1 MSNAAPDGSPP
12 GSRQPK
18 SSSPDG
24 FATDAKRRSPWRWLL
39 RGVLLLGLVAAG
51 LYVFVTF
58 RQEFALERLA
68 EREQQFRLAVDQH
81 PLPTYG
87 GALVLYV
94 AVTAL
99 ALPFAAVMS
108 LVYGWLFGFWPALI
122 LISFASTAGAT
133 CSFLLSRYIFGA
145 ALQERF
151 GDRLRTFNESLD
163 REGPIYLFTL
173 RLIPLVP
180 FFVINVVMGL
190 TRIRTRTFW
199 WISQIGMLPGTI
211 VYVFAGSSIR
221 SLEELS
227 RQGAQ
232 SLITP
237 RLMLA
242 FVLLGLFPLAARW
255 TLTAWKRSRGG
266 RTESHAGRGNDGEA
280 SRKND

>member
-1 MSNAAPDGSPP
+1 MTNAAPESLPP
-12 GSRQPK
+12 GSRPPK
-18 SSSPDG
+18 GSPPDG
-24 FATDAKRRSPWRWLL
+24 SASDATRRSPWRWLL
-39 RGVLLLGLVAAG
+39 RGVVLLSLVALG
-51 LYVFVTF
+51 LYVFATF

-68 EREQQFRLAVDQH
+68 DREQQFRLAVDQQ
-81 PLPTYG
+81 PLATYG

-151 GDRLRTFNESLD
+151 GNRLRTFNESLD
-163 REGPIYLFTL
+163 REGPFYLFTL

-190 TRIRTRTFW
+190 TRIRARTFW
-199 WISQIGMLPGTI
+199 WVSQIGMLPGTI

-227 RQGAQ
+227 QQGVQ

-255 TLTAWKRSRGG
+255 TLAAWKRRRGG
-266 RTESHAGRGNDGEA
+266 RPVSRAGDEPH
-280 SRKND
+280 